1 MKALFATAAVSLV
14 FLLQGCETTA
24 SFTAPVTSAVKNI
37 GKYETGVYV
46 SDATMSALVDHKST
60 RADVVAAVGRT
71 SDRQMLGNREV
82 WNYGYTK
89 IATFGGNVSETT
101 VFEFDHNGVLLSH
114 YKAQGNAGS
123 GNALTKA
130 AGM

>member
-1 MKALFATAAVSLV
+1 MKTLLVTAAVSVVL
-14 FLLQGCETTA
+14 LLQGCETTA
-24 SFTAPVTSAVKNI
+24 SITAPMTSAIKNI

-60 RADVVAAVGRT
+60 QADVIGAVGRT
-71 SDRQMLGNREV
+71 GDRQLLGNREV
-82 WNYGYTK
+82 WSYGYTK
-89 IATFGGNVSETT
+89 IASFGGNVSETT
-101 VFEFDHNGVLLSH
+101 VFEFDRRGVLLAH
-114 YKAQGNAGS
+114 YKTHGNAGS